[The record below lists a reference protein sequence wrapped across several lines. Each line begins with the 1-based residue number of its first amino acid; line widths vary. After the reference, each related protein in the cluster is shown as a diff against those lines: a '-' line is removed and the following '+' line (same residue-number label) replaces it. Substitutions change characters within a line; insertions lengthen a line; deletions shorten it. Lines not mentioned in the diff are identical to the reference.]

1 MDKFH
6 STPGNEAQGDLLQS
20 SPLDG
25 GGAGRRHWDGNIG
38 KRRSAEEGQT
48 IAHPQHLY
56 NPRLRIPV
64 PPGLPM
70 EGQTTAGKGP
80 ERRWFPP
87 PETRRAGR
95 RSPPPPP
102 PPPTPL
108 KR

>member
-1 MDKFH
+1 MKLH
-6 STPGNEAQGDLLQS
+6 STLGNEAQGDLLQN

-56 NPRLRIPV
+56 NPRLRNPD

-70 EGQTTAGKGP
+70 EGQTTAGKEKVPTSGNP
-80 ERRWFPP
+80 K
-87 PETRRAGR
+87 GR
-95 RSPPPPP
+95 KKEPS
-102 PPPTPL
+102 PPTPL
-108 KR
+108 KC